1 MSYHLF
7 NIGGKGTDPQWQW
20 MLEEG
25 VITAGF
31 KNQPGDKGEKILR
44 GLPEGDLVVAYA
56 NRRGYVGIGRIQPE
70 GTYRLILESE
80 LPTWK
85 GARHL
90 HYRSVEWLWVVQ
102 SLNDAV
108 PISVA
113 EDRFPRHT
121 CESLETA
128 LGDRIKEQL
137 QQEAEESSSAFWWV
151 NHKQTWKAEYDHG
164 YIWSPTANKNGA
176 TNQTYLNL
184 KLVRS
189 GDLVFSYAG
198 GMVRGVGI
206 ATGPYTDAEIPDEH
220 WQAEEGWLKAGWSV
234 PIRWFA
240 LTEPWTPKSHFSE
253 IRDLLPEKHSPLQ
266 HQTGNG
272 NQGCYLANVSRDFG
286 EKVIDLLRISN
297 KTVVEEILSS
307 PLFCAPE
314 VFAAGVREMMDN
326 YPRRPEKRLPAEQLR
341 KVTPD
346 FIWRAVQ
353 DLLQGA
359 SVEGF
364 GESTDYDLVADG
376 VRLAP
381 KQVFGLAGTAALGF
395 QLKPSHFTAGKG
407 SLCFE
412 LLHAADF
419 QIVPKGEEL
428 SALEIPIQPEEKE
441 WAEGQVK
448 LVQHLKKE
456 RSAGL
461 SQAKKEAFRKEH
473 GRLFCEECLLDPI
486 QVWGLAGEAC
496 IEVHHDEVH
505 VADMVPGHKTSL
517 DQLKCLC
524 ANCHRVLHRKMKL
537 LTSAT

>member
-70 GTYRLILESE
+70 DTYRLILESE

-102 SLNDAV
+102 SLNNAV

-121 CESLETA
+121 CENLEA
-128 LGDRIKEQL
+128 PLGDRIKEELRQK
-137 QQEAEESSSAFWWV
+137 AEQSSNAFWWV
-151 NHKQTWKAEYDHG
+151 NHKQTWKAEYEHG

-176 TNQTYLNL
+176 SNQTYLNL
-184 KLVRS
+184 KLVRP

-198 GMVRGVGI
+198 AVVRGVGI

-234 PIRWFA
+234 PIRWFTLA
-240 LTEPWTPKSHFSE
+240 KPWSPKSHLSE
-253 IRDLLPEKHSPLQ
+253 IRHLLPEKHSPLQ
-266 HQTGNG
+266 PVTGNG
-272 NQGCYLANVSRDFG
+272 NQGCYLGSVSSQFG
-286 EKVIDLLRISN
+286 EKVLELLQAEN
-297 KTVVEEILSS
+297 ATGVDEVLAEVATAKAA
-307 PLFCAPE
+307 APAE
-314 VFAAGVREMMDN
+314 SFPEASTPVAG
-326 YPRRPEKRLPAEQLR
+326 RLPAEQLR
-341 KVTPD
+341 KVTPY
-346 FIWRAVQ
+346 FIWQAVQ
-353 DLLQGA
+353 ELLQGA
-359 SVEGF
+359 AVEGF
-364 GESTDYDLVADG
+364 AESTDYDLVADG

-419 QIVPKGEEL
+419 QIVPKGGEL
-428 SALEIPIQPEEKE
+428 SALDIPIQPEEKE

-473 GRLFCEECLLDPI
+473 GRLFCEACLLDPI

>member
-31 KNQPGDKGEKILR
+31 KNQPGDKGEKLLR

-70 GTYRLILESE
+70 DSYRLIPEAE

-128 LGDRIKEQL
+128 LGDRIKGQL
-137 QQEAEESSSAFWWV
+137 QQKVGELSNAFWWV
-151 NHKQTWKAEYDHG
+151 NHKQTWKAEYEHG

-198 GMVRGVGI
+198 GVVRGVGI
-206 ATGPYTDAEIPDEH
+206 ATGPYTEAEIPDEH
-220 WQAEEGWLKAGWSV
+220 WQAEESWLKAGWSV
-234 PIRWFA
+234 PIRWFTFA
-240 LTEPWTPKSHFSE
+240 EPWRPKSHLNE
-253 IRDLLPEKHSPLQ
+253 IRHLLPEKHSPLQ
-266 HQTGNG
+266 PVTGNG
-272 NQGCYLANVSRDFG
+272 NQGCYLGSVSSQFG
-286 EKVIDLLRISN
+286 AKVLELLRAENAI
-297 KTVVEEILSS
+297 VVDEILTEANSTRAGPISAS
-307 PLFCAPE
+307 PPDAFTP
-314 VFAAGVREMMDN
+314 AAG
-326 YPRRPEKRLPAEQLR
+326 RLPAEQLK
-341 KVTPD
+341 KVTPY
-346 FIWRAVQ
+346 FIWQAVQ
-353 DLLQGA
+353 DLIQGTT
-359 SVEGF
+359 VEGF
-364 GESTDYDLVADG
+364 GESTDYDLLADG

-395 QLKPSHFTAGKG
+395 QLKPFHFTAGKG
-407 SLCFE
+407 SLCFK
-412 LLHAADF
+412 LLQAADF
-419 QIVPKGEEL
+419 QVVPKGEAPL
-428 SALEIPIQPEEKE
+428 TLNLPIEPEEKE
-441 WAEGQVK
+441 WAEGSIK
-448 LVQHLKKE
+448 LLYHLQKE

-461 SQAKKEAFRKEH
+461 AKAKKVAFREKH
-473 GRLFCEECLLDPI
+473 GRLFCEECLLEPV
-486 QVWGLAGEAC
+486 QKWGSAGEAC
-496 IEVHHDEVH
+496 IEVHHEAVH
-505 VADMVPGHKTSL
+505 VADMVAGHKTSL
-517 DQLKCLC
+517 DQLRCLC
-524 ANCHRVLHRKMKL
+524 ANCHRVLHRKLK
-537 LTSAT
+537 S